1 MPAGIREGFMS
12 KKKKKVSLSTI
23 LLVIILLVGLSVMLY
38 PVISNWWNSH
48 TQSRAIA
55 VYQEAVEELDEV
67 DYKKVL
73 ADAKAY
79 NKEIRKLRDPFVD
92 YGEIPG
98 YDDILNVAGTGV
110 IGYISIPQIRVELPI
125 YHGTSDGVLSVAIG
139 HLQGSTLPVGGI
151 GNHSVISAHRGL
163 PSAKLFSDLDQLI
176 VGDRFTITV
185 LKDVYTY
192 EVEEIHI
199 VEPNQMDKLICVPG
213 KDLVTLMTCTPYG
226 INSHRLLVRAHRTDN
241 VLDAD
246 SVTVSAD
253 AVQIDSMTIVPFVAV
268 PLLVLLILYWIF
280 GSRFKN
286 RKTKIIG
293 KIKAPKESLID
304 DNKINLQ

>member
-55 VYQEAVEELDEV
+55 VYQEAVEELSEV
-67 DYKKVL
+67 DYKKVMN
-73 ADAKAY
+73 DAKVY
-79 NKEIRKLRDPFVD
+79 NKEVRKLRDPFVD
-92 YGEIPG
+92 YEEIPD
-98 YDDILNVAGTGV
+98 YDNILNVSGNGV
-110 IGYISIPQIRVELPI
+110 MGYISIPQIRVELPI
-125 YHGTSDGVLSVAIG
+125 YHGTGEGVLSIAIG
-139 HLQGSTLPVGGI
+139 HLQGSTLPIGGA

-176 VGDRFTITV
+176 VGDTFTITV

-192 EVEEIHI
+192 EVEEINI

-241 VLDAD
+241 LIDGGK
-246 SVTVSAD
+246 SSVSAD
-253 AVQIDSMTIVPFVAV
+253 AVQIESITVVPFVAV
-268 PLLVLLILYWIF
+268 PLLVILIIYWIF
-280 GSRFKN
+280 SGRIKK
-286 RKTKIIG
+286 RKVRISGRLKT
-293 KIKAPKESLID
+293 PEESLSKD
-304 DNKINLQ
+304 DKINL

>member
-1 MPAGIREGFMS
+1 MS

-55 VYQEAVEELDEV
+55 VYQEAVEELSEV

-73 ADAKAY
+73 SDAKEY
-79 NKEIRKLRDPFVD
+79 NKKVRKLRDPFVD
-92 YGEIPG
+92 YEEIPD
-98 YDDILNVAGTGV
+98 YDDILNVSGNGV
-110 IGYISIPQIRVELPI
+110 MGYISIPQIRVELPI
-125 YHGTSDGVLSVAIG
+125 YHGTGEGVLSIAIG
-139 HLQGSTLPVGGI
+139 HLQGSTLPIGGA

-176 VGDRFTITV
+176 VGDTFTITV

-192 EVEEIHI
+192 EVEEINI

-226 INSHRLLVRAHRTDN
+226 VNSHRLLVRAHRTDN
-241 VLDAD
+241 LIDGGK
-246 SVTVSAD
+246 SSVSAD
-253 AVQIDSMTIVPFVAV
+253 AVQIESITVVPFVAV
-268 PLLVLLILYWIF
+268 PLLVILIFYWIF
-280 GSRFKN
+280 SGRIKK
-286 RKTKIIG
+286 RKVRISGRLKTPEETLSK
-293 KIKAPKESLID
+293 D
-304 DNKINLQ
+304 DKINL

>member
-55 VYQEAVEELDEV
+55 VYQEAVEELSEV
-67 DYKKVL
+67 DYKKVMN
-73 ADAKAY
+73 DAKAY
-79 NKEIRKLRDPFVD
+79 NKEVRKLRDPFVD
-92 YGEIPG
+92 YEEIPD
-98 YDDILNVAGTGV
+98 YDNILNVSGNGV
-110 IGYISIPQIRVELPI
+110 MGYISIPQIRVELPI
-125 YHGTSDGVLSVAIG
+125 YHGTGEGVLSIAIG
-139 HLQGSTLPVGGI
+139 HLQGSTLPIGGA

-176 VGDRFTITV
+176 VGDTFTITV

-192 EVEEIHI
+192 EVEEINI

-241 VLDAD
+241 LIDGGK
-246 SVTVSAD
+246 SSVSAD
-253 AVQIDSMTIVPFVAV
+253 AVQIESITVVPFVAV
-268 PLLVLLILYWIF
+268 PLLVILIIYWIF
-280 GSRFKN
+280 SGRIKK
-286 RKTKIIG
+286 RKVRISGRLKTPEETLSK
-293 KIKAPKESLID
+293 D
-304 DNKINLQ
+304 DKINL

>member
-1 MPAGIREGFMS
+1 MS

-55 VYQEAVEELDEV
+55 VYQKAVEDLNEV

-73 ADAKAY
+73 NDAKEY
-79 NKEIRKLRDPFVD
+79 NKKVRKLRDPFVD
-92 YGEIPG
+92 YGEIPD
-98 YDDILNVAGTGV
+98 YDDILNVSENGV
-110 IGYISIPQIRVELPI
+110 MGYISIPQIRVELPI
-125 YHGTSDGVLSVAIG
+125 YHGTSEGVLSIAIG
-139 HLQGSTLPVGGI
+139 HLQGSTLPIGGA

-176 VGDRFTITV
+176 VGDTFTITV
-185 LKDVYTY
+185 LKEVYTY
-192 EVEEIHI
+192 EVEEINI

-241 VLDAD
+241 LIDGGK
-246 SVTVSAD
+246 SSVSAD
-253 AVQIDSMTIVPFVAV
+253 AVQIESMTIVPFVAA
-268 PLLVLLILYWIF
+268 PLLVILIFYWIF
-280 GSRFKN
+280 SGRIKKRRVRISGRL
-286 RKTKIIG
+286 KT
-293 KIKAPKESLID
+293 PKEALSKD
-304 DNKINLQ
+304 DKINL